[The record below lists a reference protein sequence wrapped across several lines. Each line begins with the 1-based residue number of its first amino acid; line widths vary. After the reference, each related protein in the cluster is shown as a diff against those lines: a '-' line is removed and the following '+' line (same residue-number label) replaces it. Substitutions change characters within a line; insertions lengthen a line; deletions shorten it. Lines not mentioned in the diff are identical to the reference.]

1 MKNQKDQLLEQFDAF
16 KINEVKTSS
25 RIKGGQKPGD
35 TASYVEH
42 TYNGISFDHIFHT
55 DDKFAMVSAGK

>member
-1 MKNQKDQLLEQFDAF
+1 MKNKKDQLLEQFDAF

-35 TASYVEH
+35 TASWVEH
-42 TYNGISFDHIFHT
+42 TYDRISFDHIFHT
-55 DDKFAMVSAGK
+55 DDPFQVPSSNG